1 MIYLFSSQHG
11 KDSYHLSSQFIQVFK
26 EKVEN
31 TPILKSELKERFISK
46 PSFYLRKLAHL
57 TIFAL
62 LGMATRIAVGYKS
75 KSRLTG
81 MIIALLI
88 CSFYALLDE
97 WHQYYIPGRSAQL
110 IDVVID
116 MIGASLGII
125 VVECMTSLLSS
136 IKNMKKFI

>member
-1 MIYLFSSQHG
+1 MIIIYLFSNQQG
-11 KDSYHLSSQFIQVFK
+11 KDSYRLSSQFIQLFK

-31 TPILKSELKERFISK
+31 TPILKNETKELFISK
-46 PSFYLRKLAHL
+46 PSFFVRKLAHL

-62 LGMATRIAVGYKS
+62 LGMATRLAIGYKS

-88 CSFYALLDE
+88 CGLYALLDE
-97 WHQYYIPGRSAQL
+97 WHQVYIPGRSAQL

-116 MIGASLGII
+116 MIGASFGIMIIECINI
-125 VVECMTSLLSS
+125 VLNS
-136 IKNMKKFI
+136 IKKFI